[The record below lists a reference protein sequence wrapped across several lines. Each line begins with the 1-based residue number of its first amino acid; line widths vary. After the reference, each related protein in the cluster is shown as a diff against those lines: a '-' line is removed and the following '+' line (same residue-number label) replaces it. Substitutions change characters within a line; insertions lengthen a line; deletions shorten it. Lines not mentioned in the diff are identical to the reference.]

1 MKISKLNLR
10 NDAHFQFHTEF
21 SDLVKKHNPE
31 TLKVLHFRHKI
42 IQGHSS

>member
-1 MKISKLNLR
+1 MKIGKFNLLHLR

-31 TLKVLHFRHKI
+31 TLKVKLQNEFR
-42 IQGHSS
+42 